1 MSKKSTQNV
10 SYLHL
15 SLSLVI
21 QTVRRG
27 YMESTDTEG
36 CLEIIQYYKSIEQRI
51 RDSFNFPADKPL
63 IQFFRDHPD
72 ASFILCM
79 AVEDTLMAVVAT
91 HKLIV
96 QRKNLRFKGME
107 ELVQAKDR
115 LIEEKDNTARVMK
128 QLIDEK
134 DRLNC
139 S

>member
-1 MSKKSTQNV
+1 
-10 SYLHL
+10 
-15 SLSLVI
+15 
-21 QTVRRG
+21 
-27 YMESTDTEG
+27 MESTDTEG